1 MRRTLLALSALCPL
15 AFAGVAAADPAPPGT
30 GTLTVRAFTGSEPL
44 PVNRA
49 DIAVTP
55 CDAEE
60 AIVTLVSGPDG
71 SATVSL
77 PDGCYEAKVVT
88 VPGGCGLTDTDPVRL
103 TVVAGAEAQAGFRF
117 GCA

>member
-15 AFAGVAAADPAPPGT
+15 AVAGVAAADPAPPGT

-55 CDAEE
+55 CDSDEV
-60 AIVTLVSGPDG
+60 IVTLVSGPDG

-77 PDGCYEAKVVT
+77 PAGCYEAEVVT
-88 VPGGCGLTDTDPVRL
+88 VPGGCGLTDTDPVRR
-103 TVVAGAEAQAGFRF
+103 TVAEGTEAHAGFRF